1 MIRWIAGG
9 MLVTSFLAHPS
20 QCLIHTPSPTA
31 VSTTPPQ
38 VGRTVAETP
47 LLARLDERARLI
59 GARVLD
65 KWPFP
70 RRRIQYNFRA
80 VESTDANAAAA
91 ATADVFVT
99 RRVIEELKSDDELA
113 AVMAHEIA
121 HVENRHAY
129 RLWRAAERA
138 SILWNLASP
147 DFRISDTYD
156 VVRSETLIPPLR
168 AFLSG
173 IVRELED
180 EADLYAAVF
189 LYCSGRTPSALADAL
204 QKLSL
209 LQPDAGAAQLRPG
222 AFATHSPTS
231 ERIQD
236 LRRVQAGEIGPIT
249 KVFHGLSKSGAH
261 LATLVLHFQ
270 RNDRQWS
277 DILASVTVTTP
288 ADAHDNVPTLELQ
301 FTTGRT
307 SMRPIPGQVALG
319 ETVNVVFRS
328 RQSVPV
334 INSIVAV
341 RLPLKS
347 VVRWTDVTD
356 RYRSALVAAGACVG
370 LNPAL
375 IGED

>member
-1 MIRWIAGG
+1 
-9 MLVTSFLAHPS
+9 
-20 QCLIHTPSPTA
+20 
-31 VSTTPPQ
+31 
-38 VGRTVAETP
+38 
-47 LLARLDERARLI
+47 
-59 GARVLD
+59 
-65 KWPFP
+65 
-70 RRRIQYNFRA
+70 
-80 VESTDANAAAA
+80 
-91 ATADVFVT
+91 
-99 RRVIEELKSDDELA
+99 
-113 AVMAHEIA
+113 MAHEIA